1 MNQWAFV
8 MAAYGVTLIGAA
20 IVSIVSWR
28 TMRGAESRAEKLSDR
43 A

>member
-1 MNQWAFV
+1 MSQGACV
-8 MAAYGVTLIGAA
+8 IAAYGVTLTGAA